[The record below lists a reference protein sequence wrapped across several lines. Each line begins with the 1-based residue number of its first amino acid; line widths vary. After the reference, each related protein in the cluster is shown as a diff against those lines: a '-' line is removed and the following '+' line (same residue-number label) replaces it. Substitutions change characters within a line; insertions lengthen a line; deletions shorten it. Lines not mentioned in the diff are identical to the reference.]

1 MKEQDT
7 GKIDASQDIVASILM
22 NRPAIEAAIP
32 HRDPF
37 LFLDAIVE
45 ADEGSLCAIWRTP
58 ENADWVKGHFPGRP
72 VVPGVLV
79 SEHVFQACAVLIS
92 RNLKG
97 FSAEDGI
104 PVLTKI
110 EQARFRSMVIPGD
123 TLTTNVKVDERLG
136 PAWYMSAVVTCGSKT
151 VVKLRCVLS
160 ASEALARA
168 TGGA

>member
-1 MKEQDT
+1 MKDQDAT
-7 GKIDASQDIVASILM
+7 KSVSNEETLSGVLM
-22 NRPAIEAAIP
+22 NRAAIEAAIP

-37 LFLDAIVE
+37 LFLDAVVE
-45 ADEGSLCAIWRTP
+45 ADENSLCAIWRTP
-58 ENADWVKGHFPGRP
+58 VDADWVRGHFPGSP

-92 RNLKG
+92 RNIKG
-97 FSAEDGI
+97 FSSADGI

-110 EQARFRSMVIPGD
+110 EQARFRNMVIPGD
-123 TLTTNVKVDERLG
+123 ALTTEVKVDERLG
-136 PAWYMSAVVTCGSKT
+136 PAWYMSAVVKCGSKT